1 MRPLHIPFPP
11 IFLPTLCLIGGILS
25 GAQIATPWIIYYVV
39 VALFGLLLTTLCSQD
54 FKPRIIQILIGLGL
68 CVYGYTTTKETLDAY
83 TINNNFFA
91 GHCFSFA
98 GTITNKEAAPFYK
111 KQSLTVSGVAIMRS
125 SFFRPQAPRRP
136 CSVKI
141 YTTDI
146 SNCAIGDQIYCSK
159 LFWMPN
165 KDNKR
170 ALYMAREGICA
181 SASTKPDNIY
191 VQQKSTGF
199 IDRFLNWC
207 ADVKYK
213 TLCALERALS
223 PETYSLFCTLF
234 LGTSPDHFASME
246 PMKNT
251 FSNWG
256 IFHYLSRS
264 GLHVVIMLGLWQI
277 MMRIFLLPYTL
288 IQLILMLILAIFW
301 LLSWP
306 SASFARSI
314 LSFGAI
320 QATITNGQQPHA
332 INIVSLICFLLLILN
347 PFHLFFLNFQL
358 SFLLTWALALYYES
372 VAHAQQ

>member
-1 MRPLHIPFPP
+1 MQVLRIPFPP

-25 GAQIATPWIIYYVV
+25 GAQTGTPWIIYYILIS
-39 VALFGLLLTTLCSQD
+39 LFGLLLSALCTQD
-54 FKPRIIQILIGLGL
+54 FKPRIIQIVLSLGIGVWGFS
-68 CVYGYTTTKETLDAY
+68 VTKDAID
-83 TINNNFFA
+83 TFRNNNKFFSN
-91 GHCFSFA
+91 HVFSFA
-98 GTITNKEAAPFYK
+98 GTITGKEAAPFYK
-111 KQSLTVSGVAIMRS
+111 KQTLIITGNAIIRS
-125 SFFRPQAPRRP
+125 PWFKPHAPRTP
-136 CSVKI
+136 CSIKL

-146 SNCAIGDQIYCSK
+146 STFAVGDQVYCPK
-159 LFWMPN
+159 LFWLPN
-165 KDNKR
+165 KDDR
-170 ALYMAREGICA
+170 RTQYLIREGICTTVT
-181 SASTKPDNIY
+181 TKPEHIY
-191 VQQKSTGF
+191 LQQKSTNL
-199 IDRFLNWC
+199 IDKFLNWC

-213 TLCALERALS
+213 VLCGLQNILS

-234 LGTSPDHFASME
+234 LGTSPDHFATME

-264 GLHVVIMLGLWQI
+264 GLHVVIMLGLWQL
-277 MMRIFLLPYTL
+277 MMRIFLLPYML
-288 IQLILMLILAIFW
+288 IQIILMLILALFW

-320 QATITNGQQPHA
+320 QATILQGQQPHA
-332 INIVSLICFLLLILN
+332 INIVSLICFLLLLLN